1 MTDTE
6 RFLMMQLVGTLKQAE
21 QNGLGKVNADDLEH
35 VTVTFDERLYAVKV
49 EKVNE

>member
-6 RFLMMQLVGTLKQAE
+6 RFLMMQIVGTLKQAE

-35 VTVTFDERLYAVKV
+35 VTVTFDDRLYKIKV
-49 EKVNE
+49 ERVNE

>member
-6 RFLMMQLVGTLKQAE
+6 RFLMMQIVGVLKQAE

-35 VTVTFDERLYAVKV
+35 VSVTFDERLYMVKV
-49 EKVNE
+49 ERVKE